1 MKALVFYD
9 STGRIWLI
17 AHGETTM
24 PPGALCMWVD
34 IEDGVDL
41 VRIDLTDPQ
50 NPKPVFS
57 KQPDSEIGRLQKQ
70 MAEVQAQTSVNIL
83 ASTFAA
89 ESFTDEQALQ
99 VPTLYPEWS
108 GESINYKSGARVNYQ
123 NILYKV
129 LQDHTSQ
136 ADWTP
141 DVTPSLYA
149 KVLIPDPDI
158 IPEWEQPESTNG
170 YSVGDKVT
178 HNGATYISLV
188 DNNVWEPGV
197 VGSESVWEVK
207 EAAET
212 A

>member
-9 STGRIWLI
+9 TTGKIWLI
-17 AHGETTM
+17 AHGETTL
-24 PPGALCMWVD
+24 PPGVLCMWVD
-34 IEDGVDL
+34 IENGVDL
-41 VRIDLTDPQ
+41 IRIDLTDPQ

-57 KQPDSEIGRLQKQ
+57 AQPDSEIGKLQKQ
-70 MAEVQAQTSVNIL
+70 MAEVQAQTSVNVL

-89 ESFTDEQALQ
+89 ETFTDEQALQ
-99 VPTLYPEWS
+99 VPSLYAEWS
-108 GESINYKSGARVNYQ
+108 GDSRAYKTGIRLNYGSV
-123 NILYKV
+123 LYKV

-149 KVLIPDPDI
+149 KVLIPDTDI

-178 HNGATYISLV
+178 HNGVTYVSLV
-188 DNNVWEPGV
+188 DNNTWEPGV
-197 VGSESVWEVK
+197 TGTEALWEAVT
-207 EAAET
+207 EE
-212 A
+212 